1 MSPANL
7 SSMSPRA
14 LALIASLA
22 ILTASVA
29 AQAQSA
35 GAAPGASAESV
46 ARVRRARRDR
56 WGMTFAWGGSLGVA
70 GPLGLAGTFVEFR
83 PFRYMGFNAGVGG
96 GGSFGPA
103 VGGWVSVD
111 PLSFRTW
118 SLGVV
123 GNASMN
129 ISIIRGTPVTGRA
142 ELPNVTAWLGVGA
155 QVQFRPSRSTFV
167 RLSGGYQWLLDV
179 QRFRVA
185 SDSELTAAGLPSFFF
200 QTPFDAMRA
209 AARNESYGLPYVSIE
224 LGTYWR
230 L

>member
-1 MSPANL
+1 
-7 SSMSPRA
+7 
-14 LALIASLA
+14 
-22 ILTASVA
+22 
-29 AQAQSA
+29 
-35 GAAPGASAESV
+35 
-46 ARVRRARRDR
+46 
-56 WGMTFAWGGSLGVA
+56 MTLAWGGSIGVA

-111 PLSFRTW
+111 PLSFRSW
-118 SLGVV
+118 SVGVV

-129 ISIIRGTPVTGRA
+129 ISIVRGTPVTGRA
-142 ELPNVTAWLGVGA
+142 ELPTTTGWLGVGG
-155 QVQFRPSRSTFV
+155 QIQIRPTRSTFV

-179 QRFRVA
+179 QRFRIA
-185 SDSELTAAGLPSFFF
+185 SDSELTAAGLPQFFF

-209 AARNESYGLPYVSIE
+209 AARNEGYGLPYVSIE

>member
-1 MSPANL
+1 MNL
-7 SSMSPRA
+7 RA
-14 LALIASLA
+14 LALIASLGV
-22 ILTASVA
+22 LTAPA
-29 AQAQSA
+29 TAQAQSA
-35 GAAPGASAESV
+35 GPAQGASADADV
-46 ARVRRARRDR
+46 RVGRARRDR
-56 WGMTFAWGGSLGVA
+56 WRMTFAWGGSLGVA

-83 PFRYMGFNAGVGG
+83 PSRYTGFNAGVGG

-129 ISIIRGTPVTGRA
+129 VSIIRGTPITGRA
-142 ELPNVTAWLGVGA
+142 ELPNITAWLGLGA

-209 AARNESYGLPYVSIE
+209 AARNESYGLPYASIE

>member
-1 MSPANL
+1 MSPTSV

-22 ILTASVA
+22 VLTESVA
-29 AQAQSA
+29 AHAQSA
-35 GAAPGASAESV
+35 QAAPGASA
-46 ARVRRARRDR
+46 APAPRVHRARRDR

-142 ELPNVTAWLGVGA
+142 ELPNLTAWLGVGA

-209 AARNESYGLPYVSIE
+209 AARNESYGLPYASIE